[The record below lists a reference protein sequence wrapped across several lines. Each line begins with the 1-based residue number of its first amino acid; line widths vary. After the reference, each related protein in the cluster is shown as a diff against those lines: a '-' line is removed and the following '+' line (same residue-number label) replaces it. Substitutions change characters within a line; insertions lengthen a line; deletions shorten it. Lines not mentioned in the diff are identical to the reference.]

1 MPKNRKA
8 VAKVLS
14 SKIVFHGD
22 IFDVRKERVREPEG
36 VLADRDVVTHPG
48 SVVVMPVFPDGRIL
62 MIRQYRHSAKQYLWE
77 LVAGRK
83 DPGETF
89 LHGAHR
95 ELKEETG
102 TDKAR
107 ILAELDDWLSYD
119 LPDEVAGRVW
129 RGRFK
134 GQTQKWFALA
144 FTGTDADIDL
154 TAHTPE
160 FKAWR
165 WMPLDAVARA
175 IVAFKRP
182 IYERVAREFAPIAAR
197 LAAESDGQKAD

>member
-1 MPKNRKA
+1 MGGRDGNGNLGNGYRRCVGLA
-8 VAKVLS
+8 LFNSAGL
-14 SKIVFHGD
+14 VF
-22 IFDVRKERVREPEG
+22 
-36 VLADRDVVTHPG
+36 AAQ
-48 SVVVMPVFPDGRIL
+48 RI
-62 MIRQYRHSAKQYLWE
+62 
-77 LVAGRK
+77 
-83 DPGETF
+83 DTPGEAWQMPQGGIDRGESPDQAA
-89 LHGAHR
+89 LR